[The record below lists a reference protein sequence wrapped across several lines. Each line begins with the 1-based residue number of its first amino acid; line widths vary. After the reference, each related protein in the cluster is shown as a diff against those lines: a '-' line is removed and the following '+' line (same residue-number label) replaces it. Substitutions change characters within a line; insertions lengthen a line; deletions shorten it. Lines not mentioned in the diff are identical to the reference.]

1 MTKVIKI
8 SVLCAAISSTTG
20 CASLE
25 LMAVGG
31 VSYLLTGKGLTDHA
45 LSAVMEQDCA
55 WHHLLNDEPLCAELI
70 SSEESPQLLAANELV
85 TEQVEQVEQVEQGTL
100 VQEESEGESR
110 ISVALIEKGNAET
123 ELFVGNES
131 QSELAQ
137 SYAVIGSFN
146 DLKFAYERSMLYRH
160 YNTLIVENP
169 EQSATRFRV
178 VIGPLQD
185 RSLLHLIHLDESHK
199 QEELWTIELCSDSL
213 LPPPCAGSEMLAQL
227 PATEV

>member
-8 SVLCAAISSTTG
+8 SALFAAMSSLTG

-45 LSAVMEQDCA
+45 LSTVMEQDCA
-55 WHHLLNDEPLCAELI
+55 FHHLLRDRPLCTETL
-70 SSEESPQLLAANELV
+70 EDTETLQLLADNEAAADKA
-85 TEQVEQVEQVEQGTL
+85 EQGFSE
-100 VQEESEGESR
+100 QEARVAVAITAEDTSEAKLD
-110 ISVALIEKGNAET
+110 I
-123 ELFVGNES
+123 GNEP
-131 QSELAQ
+131 QSDLTQ

-146 DLKFAYERSMLYRH
+146 DLKFAYERSMLYRQ

-169 EQSATRFRV
+169 EHSATRFRV

-185 RSLLHLIHLDESHK
+185 RSLLNLIHLDESHK
-199 QEELWTIELCSDSL
+199 REELWTIELCSDSL
-213 LPPPCAGSEMLAQL
+213 TPPPCGASEMLAQL
-227 PATEV
+227 RATEV

>member
-45 LSAVMEQDCA
+45 MSAVMEQDCA
-55 WHHLLNDEPLCAELI
+55 WHHLLNDQPLCAEVI
-70 SSEESPQLLAANELV
+70 TSEESPQLLAANESG
-85 TEQVEQVEQVEQGTL
+85 TEPGEQGTL
-100 VQEESEGESR
+100 GQAQFEQESR
-110 ISVALIEKGNAET
+110 VSAAIDGKDAMEPELVAHND
-123 ELFVGNES
+123 S
-131 QSELAQ
+131 QLGLAQ

-146 DLKFAYERSMLYRH
+146 DLKFAYERSMLYRQ

-169 EQSATRFRV
+169 EPSATRFRV

-185 RSLLHLIHLDESHK
+185 RSLLNLIHLDESHK
-199 QEELWTIELCSDSL
+199 REELWTIELCSDSL
-213 LPPPCAGSEMLAQL
+213 TPPPCGASEMLAKL